1 MIRPLFTE
9 LALFLT
15 PFAIYALFL
24 LATRNAV
31 MERSAWPP
39 KTVVTLAIVA
49 LLLVIG
55 SFAYLA
61 EFSGAPP
68 GSTYEPAHM
77 ENGTFVP
84 ERMR

>member
-49 LLLVIG
+49 LRLVLG